1 MERGPSI
8 FSSSA
13 GGGGDEKV
21 RAPERKGERRSGE
34 IDHKLSARFS
44 ELVGGGIFICVCF
57 CVVYS
62 FCVRMQGQG
71 VGHHLSSRRISAGAL
86 SLAPFDL

>member
-44 ELVGGGIFICVCF
+44 ELVGGGIFICV
-57 CVVYS
+57 VYS

-71 VGHHLSSRRISAGAL
+71 VGHHLSSCRISAGAL